1 MLFVKYIDDDIQDLE
16 VDESQF
22 EDITIPVILVKNT
35 DGAYLWDV
43 ITSEG
48 KDNQLIVKLVHNSI
62 IDQSLKKI

>member
-1 MLFVKYIDDDIQDLE
+1 MLLVKYIDDDIQDLE

-62 IDQSLKKI
+62 IDQSLRKI